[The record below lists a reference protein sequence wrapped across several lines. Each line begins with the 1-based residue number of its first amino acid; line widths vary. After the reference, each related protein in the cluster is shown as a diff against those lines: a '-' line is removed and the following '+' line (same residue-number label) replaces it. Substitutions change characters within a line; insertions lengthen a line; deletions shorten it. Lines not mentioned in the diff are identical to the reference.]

1 MSISNFQRNS
11 LLRSCAP
18 FFHWWQTDGV
28 SCKFTFFLF
37 QMEEAAL
44 VRSSTVSSGSAG
56 GAASSGFGGGGK
68 SSKVGGRSSHKASKS
83 HSFLSRDSH
92 SGSST
97 SLSKAVK
104 SGSSSAAAAAQN
116 MIQKTGNSVRAR
128 LMKMSLHTDSSQ
140 CWHHSPHHT
149 FTHKI
154 VLSKPVSNWYSVHF
168 RQWFTRSIQY
178 SFCFSASNIYCHLH
192 YFFPS
197 QINRKP

>member
-1 MSISNFQRNS
+1 MPQSIFGGNGGHLTLTHLQVA
-11 LLRSCAP
+11 L
-18 FFHWWQTDGV
+18 FFGDDKPMECLVNLH
-28 SCKFTFFLF
+28 KLF

-44 VRSSTVSSGSAG
+44 VRSSTVSGGSAG
-56 GAASSGFGGGGK
+56 GAASSGGSGK

-128 LMKMSLHTDSSQ
+128 LMKMSLHTDSCQ
-140 CWHHSPHHT
+140 C
-149 FTHKI
+149 
-154 VLSKPVSNWYSVHF
+154 
-168 RQWFTRSIQY
+168 
-178 SFCFSASNIYCHLH
+178 
-192 YFFPS
+192 
-197 QINRKP
+197 

>member
-1 MSISNFQRNS
+1 
-11 LLRSCAP
+11 
-18 FFHWWQTDGV
+18 
-28 SCKFTFFLF
+28 
-37 QMEEAAL
+37 MEEAAL
-44 VRSSTVSSGSAG
+44 VRSSTVSGGSAG
-56 GAASSGFGGGGK
+56 GAASSGGSGK
-68 SSKVGGRSSHKASKS
+68 SCKVGGRSSHKASKS

-140 CWHHSPHHT
+140 CWHHSPPHT

-154 VLSKPVSNWYSVHF
+154 VLSKPVSNWYSFNF
-168 RQWFTRSIQY
+168 RQWFTPSIQY
-178 SFCFSASNIYCHLH
+178 FFCFRASNIFCHLH
-192 YFFPS
+192 YFFRVKSIENHTSYILKLPG
-197 QINRKP
+197 PT

>member
-1 MSISNFQRNS
+1 MKLFYESLGEDFALYHFPFPLKFVAPVMRFFFISEPR
-11 LLRSCAP
+11 
-18 FFHWWQTDGV
+18 QTDGV

-44 VRSSTVSSGSAG
+44 VRSSTVSGGSAG

-140 CWHHSPHHT
+140 C
-149 FTHKI
+149 
-154 VLSKPVSNWYSVHF
+154 
-168 RQWFTRSIQY
+168 
-178 SFCFSASNIYCHLH
+178 
-192 YFFPS
+192 
-197 QINRKP
+197 